1 MCEIS
6 SLQLKISDLSAKLI
20 SLCEKKQLTFGTAES
35 CTGGLISAA
44 ITGIPGASAVFWGGV
59 VSYDNRIKNRILG
72 VKNHTLQT
80 FGAVSAQT
88 AKEMARGAVKILGTT
103 LAVSVTGIAGPGGGT
118 PQKPV
123 GLVYLAVA
131 TNSGQILCRKGEF
144 QGDRAQIRLQTVA
157 AALDL
162 LIFAVENLG
171 NSESFDTE

>member
-123 GLVYLAVA
+123 GLVYICLASA
-131 TNSGQILCRKGEF
+131 AG
-144 QGDRAQIRLQTVA
+144 QTVVRRLDNQFTENIRENNRKA
-157 AALDL
+157 AVLAALEL
-162 LIFAVENLG
+162 LIAQF
-171 NSESFDTE
+171 

>member
-1 MCEIS
+1 M
-6 SLQLKISDLSAKLI
+6 
-20 SLCEKKQLTFGTAES
+20 
-35 CTGGLISAA
+35 
-44 ITGIPGASAVFWGGV
+44 V
-59 VSYDNRIKNRILG
+59 
-72 VKNHTLQT
+72 
-80 FGAVSAQT
+80 
-88 AKEMARGAVKILGTT
+88 RGAAERLEADCAI
-103 LAVSVTGIAGPGGGT
+103 AVTGIAGPGGGT